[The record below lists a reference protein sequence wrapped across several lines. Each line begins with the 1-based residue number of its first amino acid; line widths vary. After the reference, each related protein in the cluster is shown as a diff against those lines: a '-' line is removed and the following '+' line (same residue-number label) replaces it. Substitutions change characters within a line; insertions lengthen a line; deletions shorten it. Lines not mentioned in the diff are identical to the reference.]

1 MSWEHAITVHT
12 LDEIVGEGEKL
23 EAEDEIVLFCDTEG
37 ACFFDDAPNPYL
49 KAMTEVLDKQGAEG
63 WMLVDVTLR
72 ETDMIC
78 FWRRERDG
86 EV

>member
-1 MSWEHAITVHT
+1 
-12 LDEIVGEGEKL
+12 
-23 EAEDEIVLFCDTEG
+23 
-37 ACFFDDAPNPYL
+37 
-49 KAMTEVLDKQGAEG
+49 
-63 WMLVDVTLR
+63 MLVDVTLR